1 MQVQFRLRGGDGNAQ
16 GPFRNLTPP
25 LHKRPSNMDPPRGAR
40 TPTRSPIAAPPP
52 AAPPLSRSFVI
63 ATQEATP
70 QQRGA
75 VGAGVAASVS
85 ATTSS
90 SSERRIDPHP
100 DVRIRGNARD
110 SQQAGRAKPRDRS
123 PCERSKSPP
132 RTARRSQQSDSQTQH
147 QGSLSYDKALY
158 ARDGRHTGGRRD
170 SLERAIQSRGQ
181 TDPTVPQG
189 HGSNGGPQ
197 RPAFESGAKG
207 QVKTHRGKR
216 AGKSREARKAAQS
229 QAKHGKSSSSKAS
242 SNSWG
247 TSVPSQQHHSGPSH
261 SRATFAIHGRAGPSH
276 SSSHSPAP
284 SQLPTLQYVSPPPDL
299 MSALLDGPSRKRKRD
314 ESGGSAG
321 EWPAKRHHWENNFD
335 EDTRSWLDQLR
346 HLATDALADSGKVQL
361 EKEALAREVDF
372 LREALAEERWNVRVL
387 RGLEV
392 EESGARW
399 KYIEEEVRRLRHPP
413 PRDDSKRY
421 DMYGETDLSDASD
434 SDDMFVRSD
443 PGDGDD
449 NDSHRAY
456 NERAKEHQGRTHTQ
470 LPHSRAVSPPR
481 WLASPPHVPPPPAP
495 RSSQHHAYGRH
506 DGNGQSSRAPTAAVP
521 RRDQRIEHA
530 ASMDEVEVEGAAIYA
545 SSGIDGPDLND
556 IDVEH
561 ALAAAEEDQRAAEVH
576 AAAGLVERSLDAI
589 LASLPA
595 ADPNAALREA
605 VWNFTQGHRT
615 PMPLGRFGHPYRPGW
630 RWGDIDP
637 RRLFKDSIS
646 GSKLAKDSEEFR
658 LLAREAVTLPFA
670 ARSVTQR
677 VVVGWAHRDGV
688 LPVDGWQREPD
699 IMHEARSNP
708 GKISSAVRRRNTVN
722 PEKRIMY
729 TEWDLV
735 DLDCLLL
742 MRMSRPPNVARQLRQ
757 TVKVGTDWHHQVW
770 KALQYGWGK
779 RRNPPRWHTSDE
791 DEDVLADFP
800 PVHEYENGPRPYNGD
815 GTDEDVFL
823 HLRRCG
829 FGLTRLVGTKDCHA
843 LEETEMGAY
852 ITRVHTYDSRRKGL
866 MNELAAKYA
875 CDAQDLDESVKSAY
889 MAANMTFERI
899 PEGRAIVRT
908 CTKLARAHKYYFG
921 QDGVL
926 RYMVKNAV
934 TGLEAM
940 YSPEEIVRM
949 KEQEESARKREADR
963 ERWALYK

>member
-1 MQVQFRLRGGDGNAQ
+1 
-16 GPFRNLTPP
+16 
-25 LHKRPSNMDPPRGAR
+25 MDPPRGAR
-40 TPTRSPIAAPPP
+40 TPTPSPNASAPSAASPSLQSSFIATREAAPPN
-52 AAPPLSRSFVI
+52 
-63 ATQEATP
+63 
-70 QQRGA
+70 RGA
-75 VGAGVAASVS
+75 VAVAATASVS
-85 ATTSS
+85 ANTSPG
-90 SSERRIDPHP
+90 SERRSDTHP
-100 DVRIRGNARD
+100 DVRPRSNAGD
-110 SQQAGRAKPRDRS
+110 SHQAGRTKIRDRS
-123 PCERSKSPP
+123 PCQRSRSPP
-132 RTARRSQQSDSQTQH
+132 RAARTSQQSGSQTQH

-158 ARDGRHTGGRRD
+158 ARDARHTGGRRE

-181 TDPTVPQG
+181 THPTAPQG
-189 HGSNGGPQ
+189 QGPDGGPR
-197 RPAFESGAKG
+197 RPAFEPAAKG
-207 QVKTHRGKR
+207 QVKTRRGKR

-229 QAKHGKSSSSKAS
+229 QAKHGKSSSSSKAS

-284 SQLPTLQYVSPPPDL
+284 PQLPTR
-299 MSALLDGPSRKRKRD
+299 DGPSRKRKRD

-361 EKEALAREVDF
+361 EKEALEREVEF

-387 RGLEV
+387 RGLAV

-449 NDSHRAY
+449 DDSHRAY
-456 NERAKEHQGRTHTQ
+456 NERAKEHQERTHTQ
-470 LPHSRAVSPPR
+470 LPRSRAVSPPR

-495 RSSQHHAYGRH
+495 RSSQHQASGRQ

-576 AAAGLVERSLDAI
+576 AASGLVERSLDAI
-589 LASLPA
+589 LASLPT

-658 LLAREAVTLPFA
+658 QLAREAVTLPFA

-791 DEDVLADFP
+791 EDDVLADFP

-815 GTDEDVFL
+815 GTDEDIFL
-823 HLRRCG
+823 HLRR
-829 FGLTRLVGTKDCHA
+829 
-843 LEETEMGAY
+843 
-852 ITRVHTYDSRRKGL
+852 
-866 MNELAAKYA
+866 
-875 CDAQDLDESVKSAY
+875 
-889 MAANMTFERI
+889 
-899 PEGRAIVRT
+899 
-908 CTKLARAHKYYFG
+908 
-921 QDGVL
+921 
-926 RYMVKNAV
+926 
-934 TGLEAM
+934 
-940 YSPEEIVRM
+940 
-949 KEQEESARKREADR
+949 
-963 ERWALYK
+963 

>member
-1 MQVQFRLRGGDGNAQ
+1 
-16 GPFRNLTPP
+16 
-25 LHKRPSNMDPPRGAR
+25 MDLPRGAR
-40 TPTRSPIAAPPP
+40 TPTPSPNASTPSVGSLSPRSSFSTTREAAP
-52 AAPPLSRSFVI
+52 
-63 ATQEATP
+63 QN
-70 QQRGA
+70 RGA
-75 VGAGVAASVS
+75 VAVAVSVPDNISPDSQRRHETQSNADIRSVKAG
-85 ATTSS
+85 
-90 SSERRIDPHP
+90 
-100 DVRIRGNARD
+100 D
-110 SQQAGRAKPRDRS
+110 SQQAGRAKQRDRS
-123 PCERSKSPP
+123 PCERRRSPP
-132 RTARRSQQSDSQTQH
+132 HAARTFQQGDRETRYKGSQ
-147 QGSLSYDKALY
+147 SYDKALY
-158 ARDGRHTGGRRD
+158 PRDHRHTGGGRA
-170 SLERAIQSRGQ
+170 SFERAIQSRGQ
-181 TDPTVPQG
+181 PHPTAPQS

-197 RPAFESGAKG
+197 WPAFEPVAKG

-216 AGKSREARKAAQS
+216 AGKSREARKAAHS
-229 QAKHGKSSSSKAS
+229 QANKLGKSNGSKPSSSP
-242 SNSWG
+242 WG
-247 TSVPSQQHHSGPSH
+247 TSAPSHPHHAGPSY
-261 SRATFAIHGRAGPSH
+261 SRATFASDARAGPSH

-284 SQLPTLQYVSPPPDL
+284 SQHPTLQFVSPPSDL

-321 EWPAKRHHWENNFD
+321 EPPTKRHHWENDFD

-346 HLATDALADSGKVQL
+346 HLATDTLADSGKVQL
-361 EKEALAREVDF
+361 EKEALDREVDF
-372 LREALAEERWNVRVL
+372 LREAVAEERWNVRVL

-399 KYIEEEVRRLRHPP
+399 KFLDEEVRRLRHPP

-421 DMYGETDLSDASD
+421 NMYGETDLSDASD
-434 SDDMFVRSD
+434 SDDMFVRSE
-443 PGDGDD
+443 PGDGEDD
-449 NDSHRAY
+449 DGHGAY
-456 NERAKEHQGRTHTQ
+456 NKRAKEHQERTHAQ
-470 LPHSRAVSPPR
+470 PSHSRAISPPR
-481 WLASPPHVPPPPAP
+481 WLASPPHVPPPPAA
-495 RSSQHHAYGRH
+495 RSSQQQASGPR
-506 DGNGQSSRAPTAAVP
+506 DGNGQSSRASTAAVP

-530 ASMDEVEVEGAAIYA
+530 ASMDDVEVEGVAIYA

-561 ALAAAEEDQRAAEVH
+561 ALAAAEEDQRAVDVD
-576 AAAGLVERSLDAI
+576 AASGLVERSLDAI
-589 LASLPA
+589 LASLPT
-595 ADPNAALREA
+595 ADTNAALREA
-605 VWNFTQGHRT
+605 LWNFTQGHRT

-646 GSKLAKDSEEFR
+646 GSKLAKDSNEFKA
-658 LLAREAVTLPFA
+658 LAREAVTLPFA

-791 DEDVLADFP
+791 EDDVLADFP

-815 GTDEDVFL
+815 GTDEDVF
-823 HLRRCG
+823 CTSDG
-829 FGLTRLVGTKDCHA
+829 AGLG
-843 LEETEMGAY
+843 
-852 ITRVHTYDSRRKGL
+852 
-866 MNELAAKYA
+866 
-875 CDAQDLDESVKSAY
+875 
-889 MAANMTFERI
+889 
-899 PEGRAIVRT
+899 
-908 CTKLARAHKYYFG
+908 
-921 QDGVL
+921 
-926 RYMVKNAV
+926 
-934 TGLEAM
+934 
-940 YSPEEIVRM
+940 
-949 KEQEESARKREADR
+949 
-963 ERWALYK
+963 